1 LFLQLVL
8 IVLSIISCFFSG
20 WWGSN
25 IFSFDSLSVILL
37 ILLLVVYSICRLVM
51 IDLKFSVDM
60 ITVSSLIF
68 FLSQS
73 TIWFYIRFELV
84 LLPISL
90 TIFLWGVQPERSMA
104 FLSLVGYSLVSVL
117 PLLGLLSLLHMTSL
131 VSFLQISRLCS
142 FLLVLG
148 FLIKLPLFLVHYWLP
163 KAHVEAPTVGSIL
176 LAGLLLKLGC
186 WGLFRLSFFLKF
198 IVIESLSVLGIVL
211 GSILSFHQRDIK
223 RLVAFRS
230 VCHMNFSLLVL
241 SLKSI
246 ESKLFGV
253 LVILSH
259 ALTSSIMFWISGL
272 IFHLSQSRQLL
283 NVSGL
288 QQVSLSLHLLI
299 LTVVVTNFGVP
310 PFVSFFREFMFIGG
324 VFSSFIWGWVL
335 VLFYLIFVCY
345 FSVFFLTSLSWENKR
360 SSLSLYVQDEVGPAV
375 SLMFLLNLFVLRVVL

>member
-1 LFLQLVL
+1 
-8 IVLSIISCFFSG
+8 
-20 WWGSN
+20 
-25 IFSFDSLSVILL
+25 
-37 ILLLVVYSICRLVM
+37 
-51 IDLKFSVDM
+51 LKFSVDM
-60 ITVSSLIF
+60 ITASSLIF
-68 FLSQS
+68 FFSQS
-73 TIWFYIRFELV
+73 TLWFYISFELV

-90 TIFLWGVQPERSMA
+90 TIFLWGVQPERSIA

-117 PLLGLLSLLHMTSL
+117 PLLGLLSLLHITTL
-131 VSFLQISRLCS
+131 VSFLQVSRLCS

-198 IVIESLSVLGIVL
+198 AIIESLSILGIVM
-211 GSILSFHQRDIK
+211 GSVLSFHQRDIK

-241 SLKSI
+241 SLKSM

-259 ALTSSIMFWISGL
+259 ALTSSMIFWISGL

-310 PFVSFFREFMFIGG
+310 PFVSFFREFLFIGG
-324 VFSSFIWGWVL
+324 VLSSFIWGWVV
-335 VLFYLIFVCY
+335 VLFYLMFVCY
-345 FSVFFLTSLSWENKR
+345 FSVFFLTSLRWENKR
-360 SSLSLYVQDEVGPAV
+360 SSLNHYVQDEVGPAV
-375 SLMFLLNLFVLRVVL
+375 RLMFLLNLFVLRVIF

>member
-1 LFLQLVL
+1 
-8 IVLSIISCFFSG
+8 
-20 WWGSN
+20 
-25 IFSFDSLSVILL
+25 
-37 ILLLVVYSICRLVM
+37 
-51 IDLKFSVDM
+51 
-60 ITVSSLIF
+60 
-68 FLSQS
+68 
-73 TIWFYIRFELV
+73 
-84 LLPISL
+84 
-90 TIFLWGVQPERSMA
+90 
-104 FLSLVGYSLVSVL
+104 LVS
-117 PLLGLLSLLHMTSL
+117 G
-131 VSFLQISRLCS
+131 FCS

-198 IVIESLSVLGIVL
+198 MVIESLSILGIVI
-211 GSILSFHQRDIK
+211 GSILSFHQSDIK

-241 SLKSI
+241 SLKSM

-253 LVILSH
+253 LVMLSH

-288 QQVSLSLHLLI
+288 QQVSLSLHMLI
-299 LTVVVTNFGVP
+299 LVVCVTNFGVP
-310 PFVSFFREFMFIGG
+310 PFISFFREFMFIGR
-324 VFSSFIWGWVL
+324 VFSSFVWGWVL

-360 SSLSLYVQDEVGPAV
+360 SSLSLNVQDEVGPAI
-375 SLMFLLNLFVLRVVL
+375 SLMFLLNLFVLRVIL

>member
-1 LFLQLVL
+1 MLLLTVYCMCSLVL
-8 IVLSIISCFFSG
+8 
-20 WWGSN
+20 
-25 IFSFDSLSVILL
+25 
-37 ILLLVVYSICRLVM
+37 M
-51 IDLKFSVDM
+51 DLKFSVDM
-60 ITVSSLIF
+60 ITGSRLVF

-73 TIWFYIRFELV
+73 VVLFYISFELV

-104 FLSLVGYSLVSVL
+104 FLSLVGYRLVSVL
-117 PLLGLLSLLHMTSL
+117 PLLGLLSLLHMTHL
-131 VSFLQISRLCS
+131 VSFLLVSGLCS

-198 IVIESLSVLGIVL
+198 MVIESLSVIGIVM

-230 VCHMNFSLLVL
+230 VCHINFSLLVL

-259 ALTSSIMFWISGL
+259 ALTSSIIFWISGL
-272 IFHLSQSRQLL
+272 MFHLSQSRQLL

-288 QQVSLSLHLLI
+288 QQVSLSLHMLI
-299 LTVVVTNFGVP
+299 LVVCVTNFGVP
-310 PFVSFFREFMFIGG
+310 PFISFLREFLFISG
-324 VFSSFIWGWVL
+324 VFSSFVWGWVL
-335 VLFYLIFVCY
+335 VLLYLIFVCY

-360 SSLSLYVQDEVGPAV
+360 SSLNLNVQDEVGPAI
-375 SLMFLLNLFVLRVVL
+375 SLMFLLNLFVLRVIL